1 MKKILILAT
10 ALICLVACGND
21 EASPTAPSS
30 TTQSSTPTTTTT
42 PTTSTPTTVPS
53 TTTPSYQNKET
64 KYVAEVGTICNG
76 FNFGA
81 VSQSKAT
88 EGYIAMYEICGDRA
102 TQSTGT
108 TCYTASEVTQWM
120 KSLQISAFDQV
131 NSDIAAYGASF
142 RWYNAVDGYKR
153 YIYIEPCYD
162 GKGLMKKSAK

>member
-10 ALICLVACGND
+10 ALICLAACGND
-21 EASPTAPSS
+21 ESSPTAPSS
-30 TTQSSTPTTTTT
+30 TTQSSTPTT
-42 PTTSTPTTVPS
+42 VPS
-53 TTTPSYQNKET
+53 ATTPSYQNKET